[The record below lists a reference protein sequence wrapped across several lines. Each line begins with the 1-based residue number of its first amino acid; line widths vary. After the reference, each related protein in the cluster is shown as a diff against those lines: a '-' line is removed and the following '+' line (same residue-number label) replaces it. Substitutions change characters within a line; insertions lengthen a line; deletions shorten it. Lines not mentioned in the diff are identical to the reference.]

1 MKIHEHLL
9 RVDIVRRGEVREIP
23 AIEKRTLT
31 AEGCGKMGVF
41 RSEEHRDRRAAQRD
55 KGSDAALEPV
65 TLGE

>member
-31 AEGCGKMGVF
+31 AEGYGKMCSGAK
-41 RSEEHRDRRAAQRD
+41 STETDGQHSGTKE
-55 KGSDAALEPV
+55 V
-65 TLGE
+65 TRP